1 MDVPSSTICPN
12 HISTSPAHLSLTS
25 HLSLSERY
33 ITPPCGLQKNPED
46 YLARKRAREEEE
58 KADRSSRFQR
68 RSLTERRSCGL
79 SDSPRGHR
87 ADNHSPQLRDRGTR
101 DRHSYTERNEEV
113 SQVRSRVI
121 RQVGQA
127 CFTVLVS
134 SSEMYLQSVSLSVCV
149 SVYKSLCLSLS
160 LSLTPPVSYTH
171 LTLPT
176 RSLV

>member
-1 MDVPSSTICPN
+1 MDVPSSTNCPN

-68 RSLTERRSCGL
+68 RSLTERRSYGL

-134 SSEMYLQSVSLSVCV
+134 SSEMYLLSLYLCVFLSISLCVSLF
-149 SVYKSLCLSLS
+149 LCLSL
-160 LSLTPPVSYTH
+160 PPPSPRTFSF
-171 LTLPT
+171 LQCL
-176 RSLV
+176 